1 MLSRCARRRSRQRVI
16 RWFTTIAATLLI
28 ILLFIRSNPKRTAIV
43 KGNASSARLFCVILS
58 THSTHE
64 RFVYTSN
71 ITWLKRCD
79 STAILRYRRSD
90 NRDDGKFIS
99 IHRSELLE
107 VMSF

>member
-1 MLSRCARRRSRQRVI
+1 MLSRCVRRRSRQRAI
-16 RWFTTIAATLLI
+16 RWFIIAATLLI

-64 RFVYTSN
+64 RFVYINN

-79 STAILRYRRSD
+79 STTIIRYRKSE
-90 NRDDGKFIS
+90 NRDNGKFIS
-99 IHRSELLE
+99 IHRSELHVE
-107 VMSF
+107 M